1 MFIKLSKIKRKFRKI
16 ALKLFHS
23 IENNN
28 NCDFETNGEKLFL
41 NNLSY
46 LLQKSNEIK
55 TIFDVG
61 ANIGDYSDIIKKNFE
76 SKKVTFKLHLFEPT
90 RDCFIELKKKF
101 LDNNIVLNNFGA
113 SNQNTVS
120 KIFYDNKKS
129 GLTSLYQ
136 RNLSFYK
143 IKLDQSERI
152 KLMRL
157 DKYIEEKNIMHI
169 NFIKIDVEGHE
180 VKVLEGLGNYL
191 NKEFIDFIQFEY
203 GGCNLDSKTSLMEI
217 YNLLTNKGFK
227 IAKILQKGLYLRN
240 YNPDLENYVY
250 SNYVAVSRKI
260 LE

>member
-1 MFIKLSKIKRKFRKI
+1 
-16 ALKLFHS
+16 
-23 IENNN
+23 
-28 NCDFETNGEKLFL
+28 
-41 NNLSY
+41 
-46 LLQKSNEIK
+46 
-55 TIFDVG
+55 
-61 ANIGDYSDIIKKNFE
+61 
-76 SKKVTFKLHLFEPT
+76 
-90 RDCFIELKKKF
+90 
-101 LDNNIVLNNFGA
+101 
-113 SNQNTVS
+113 
-120 KIFYDNKKS
+120 
-129 GLTSLYQ
+129 
-136 RNLSFYK
+136 
-143 IKLDQSERI
+143 
-152 KLMRL
+152 
-157 DKYIEEKNIMHI
+157 MHI

>member
-1 MFIKLSKIKRKFRKI
+1 M
-16 ALKLFHS
+16 
-23 IENNN
+23 
-28 NCDFETNGEKLFL
+28 
-41 NNLSY
+41 
-46 LLQKSNEIK
+46 
-55 TIFDVG
+55 
-61 ANIGDYSDIIKKNFE
+61 
-76 SKKVTFKLHLFEPT
+76 
-90 RDCFIELKKKF
+90 
-101 LDNNIVLNNFGA
+101 
-113 SNQNTVS
+113 
-120 KIFYDNKKS
+120 
-129 GLTSLYQ
+129 TSLYQ